1 MSGFSADWLDLR
13 APADAAARDA
23 GLLAEVSRLAPRRIL
38 DLGCGTGAMLATL
51 RPHLAPGSSWVLVD
65 GDAGLLEEA
74 AFRGAALRIQ
84 DPGLNVTCLHRN
96 LVEDPLPLTEALP
109 DLVTATALFD
119 LVSAPW
125 LGRFL
130 DALAARRLP
139 LYAALSYDGV
149 MRWEPTHPKDDAI
162 MAGFNRHQQTEKGFG
177 GPALGPLAPGVM
189 QRGLEARGYRVLTAG
204 SPWRVGPE
212 QAAMIA
218 ALIDGIALAAQ
229 EEGSVAD
236 WQAWQT
242 ARHTATRLCVIGHT
256 DLLALPG

>member
-23 GLLAEVSRLAPRRIL
+23 GLLAEVARLAPRRIL

-51 RPHLAPGSSWVLVD
+51 RPHLAPGTSWVLVD

-74 AFRGAALRIQ
+74 ACRGAALRER
-84 DPGLNVTCLHRN
+84 DPDLNVTCLHRN
-96 LVEDPLPLTEALP
+96 LVEDPLPLAGALP

-125 LGRFL
+125 LERFL

-149 MRWEPTHPKDDAI
+149 MRWEPTHSRDAEI
-162 MAGFNRHQQTEKGFG
+162 TAAFNRHQQTEKGFV
-177 GPALGPLAPGVM
+177 GPALGPLAPGAM
-189 QRGLEARGYRVLTAG
+189 QTGLEARGYRVLTAR

-218 ALIDGIALAAQ
+218 ALIDGIASAAQ
-229 EEGSVAD
+229 EEGSVSDWQD
-236 WQAWQT
+236 WQA
-242 ARHTATRLCVIGHT
+242 ARQAETRLCVIGHT